1 MFLEDVEWAFKEI
14 EINKDSHLDVSGG
27 RENADA
33 LQDQQDIEDTRT
45 METNNTETTSNS
57 ADIWVETH
65 GHADVTKEAKDLA
78 LLNIIAIETVNN
90 VNDTASNSADILG
103 ETRSH
108 ADVTNEAKDR
118 GTFARDF
125 LYV

>member
-1 MFLEDVEWAFKEI
+1 
-14 EINKDSHLDVSGG
+14 
-27 RENADA
+27 
-33 LQDQQDIEDTRT
+33 
-45 METNNTETTSNS
+45 
-57 ADIWVETH
+57 
-65 GHADVTKEAKDLA
+65 LA